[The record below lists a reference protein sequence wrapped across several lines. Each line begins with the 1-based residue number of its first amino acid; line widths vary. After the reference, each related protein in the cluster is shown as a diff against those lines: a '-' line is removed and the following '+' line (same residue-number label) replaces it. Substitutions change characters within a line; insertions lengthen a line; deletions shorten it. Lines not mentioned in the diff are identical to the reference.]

1 MSKTVEIRVVGYG
14 MELVQG
20 KFTDEEVKILENKMK
35 EEDEPL
41 GNFISDLSEVL
52 PDSYDWYERD
62 DYLHVYGA
70 NVDGTTLYIIDGD
83 KEIKIDN
90 IWELEDE
97 PYNSKIDSEEI
108 NHYDGTEN
116 IITTISNEK
125 GCIMYG
131 MINLEDGKEFDI
143 SNLRVGIKDILF
155 NDYENSLITTIH
167 YNDEEIHPDA
177 DTSGKSFY
185 SYLEKKKATVDE

>member
-20 KFTDEEVKILENKMK
+20 KFTDEEVEILENKMK
-35 EEDEPL
+35 AEDESL
-41 GNFISDLSEVL
+41 SNFISDLSEVL
-52 PDSYDWYERD
+52 PDSYDWFDRD

-83 KEIKIDN
+83 EEIKIDN
-90 IWELEDE
+90 VWELEDE
-97 PYNSKIDSEEI
+97 PYNAKVYSEEI
-108 NHYDGTEN
+108 CHYDGTEN

-125 GCIMYG
+125 GWIMSG
-131 MINLEDGKEFDI
+131 TINLEDGEEFDM

-167 YNDEEIHPDA
+167 YNDEEIHPDG

-185 SYLEKKKATVDE
+185 SYLEKKKESVDM

>member
-20 KFTDEEVKILENKMK
+20 KFTDEEVEILENKMK

-52 PDSYDWYERD
+52 PDSYDWFDRD

-70 NVDGTTLYIIDGD
+70 NVDGTTLYVIDGD

-97 PYNSKIDSEEI
+97 PYNAKIDSEEI
-108 NHYDGTEN
+108 CHYDGTEN

-125 GCIMYG
+125 GWIMSG
-131 MINLEDGKEFDI
+131 IIEIKGDEEFNI
-143 SNLRVGIKDILF
+143 SKLKLKIKDILF
-155 NDYENSLITTIH
+155 NDYENSLITDII
-167 YNDEEIHPDA
+167 YDGEEIYTDP
-177 DTSGKSFY
+177 DTSGKSFE
-185 SYLEKKKATVDE
+185 SYLEKKKESVDM

>member
-20 KFTDEEVKILENKMK
+20 KFTDEEVEILENKMTK
-35 EEDEPL
+35 DDETL
-41 GNFISDLSEVL
+41 GNVIWDIEELL
-52 PDSYDWYERD
+52 PDSYDWYDRD
-62 DYLHVYGA
+62 DCLHVYGA

-97 PYNSKIDSEEI
+97 PYNAKVDSEEI
-108 NHYDGTEN
+108 CHYDGTEN

-131 MINLEDGKEFDI
+131 TINLEDGKEFDI

-167 YNDEEIHPDA
+167 YNDEEIYADG

-185 SYLEKKKATVDE
+185 SYLEKKMISV

>member
-20 KFTDEEVKILENKMK
+20 KFTDEEVEILENKMK

-52 PDSYDWYERD
+52 PDSYDWFDRD

-97 PYNSKIDSEEI
+97 PYNAKIDSEEI
-108 NHYDGTEN
+108 CHYDGTEN

-125 GCIMYG
+125 GWIMSG
-131 MINLEDGKEFDI
+131 IIEIKGDEEFNI
-143 SNLRVGIKDILF
+143 SKLKLKIKDILF
-155 NDYENSLITTIH
+155 NDYENSLITDII
-167 YNDEEIHPDA
+167 YDGEEIYTDP
-177 DTSGKSFY
+177 DTSGKSFE
-185 SYLEKKKATVDE
+185 SYLEKKKESVDM

>member
-20 KFTDEEVKILENKMK
+20 KFTDEEVEILENKMK

-52 PDSYDWYERD
+52 PDSYDWFDRD

-70 NVDGTTLYIIDGD
+70 NVDGTTLYVIDGD

-97 PYNSKIDSEEI
+97 PYNAKVDSEEI
-108 NHYDGTEN
+108 CHYDGTEN

-131 MINLEDGKEFDI
+131 MINIEDGKEFDI

-167 YNDEEIHPDA
+167 YNDEEIHPDG

-185 SYLEKKKATVDE
+185 SYLEKKKESVDM

>member
-20 KFTDEEVKILENKMK
+20 KFTDEEVEILENKMTK
-35 EEDEPL
+35 DDETL
-41 GNFISDLSEVL
+41 GNVIWDIEELL
-52 PDSYDWYERD
+52 PDSYDWYDRD
-62 DYLHVYGA
+62 DCLHVYGA

-97 PYNSKIDSEEI
+97 PYNAKVDSEEI
-108 NHYDGTEN
+108 CHYDGTEN

-125 GCIMYG
+125 GWIMSG
-131 MINLEDGKEFDI
+131 IIEIKGDEEFNI
-143 SNLRVGIKDILF
+143 SKLKLKIKDILF
-155 NDYENSLITTIH
+155 NDYENSLITDII
-167 YNDEEIHPDA
+167 YDGEEIYTDP
-177 DTSGKSFY
+177 DTSGKSFE
-185 SYLEKKKATVDE
+185 SYLERRESKDG